1 MNIKSLK
8 TIREIIVRNMVIVNY
23 DKKWPDDF
31 LKIKEQVQKYLQC
44 IVKCSTL
51 AVLKFLE

>member
-31 LKIKEQVQKYLQC
+31 LKIKEQVQKCLQC

>member
-31 LKIKEQVQKYLQC
+31 LKIKDQVQKVLTVHCKVQH
-44 IVKCSTL
+44 VGST
-51 AVLKFLE
+51 